1 MDTHRKPASGRPDP
15 DSANPAL
22 RIVAALRTASWG
34 VVDLRRTTARHC
46 PTEDGRQAV
55 DHVLDALLTA
65 LEDAERIA
73 VHAYNHEAWGQ
84 CPASY
89 LQEERSTGRQG
100 EHSAS
105 TSLRNG
111 VPPDDFEGIAGTLP
125 IP

>member
-1 MDTHRKPASGRPDP
+1 MSIHRKPASGRPDP

-65 LEDAERIA
+65 LEDAERLT
-73 VHAYNHEAWGQ
+73 VHAYDHETWGQ

-89 LQEERSTGRQG
+89 LQQERSTARQG
-100 EHSAS
+100 ERSAS

>member
-34 VVDLRRTTARHC
+34 VVDLRRATARHC

-55 DHVLDALLTA
+55 DHVLDTLLTA

-100 EHSAS
+100 ERSAS

>member
-1 MDTHRKPASGRPDP
+1 MNTHRKPASVRPDP
-15 DSANPAL
+15 ASANPAL

-46 PTEDGRQAV
+46 PTEAGRQAV
-55 DHVLDALLTA
+55 DHVLDTLLTA

-100 EHSAS
+100 ERSAS
-105 TSLRNG
+105 TSLRNA

>member
-1 MDTHRKPASGRPDP
+1 MDTRSKPASGRPDP
-15 DSANPAL
+15 DSANPSL
-22 RIVAALRTASWG
+22 RIIAALHTASWG
-34 VVDLRRTTARHC
+34 IADFRRTADRHC
-46 PTEDGRQAV
+46 PTDAAREAV
-55 DHVLDALLTA
+55 DHVLDTLLTA

-89 LQEERSTGRQG
+89 LQQERYTVRQG
-100 EHSAS
+100 ERSAS

>member
-15 DSANPAL
+15 ASANPAL

-34 VVDLRRTTARHC
+34 VVDLRRATARHC
-46 PTEDGRQAV
+46 PTENGRQAV
-55 DHVLDALLTA
+55 DHVLDTLLTA

-100 EHSAS
+100 ERSAS

>member
-1 MDTHRKPASGRPDP
+1 MDTHREPASGRPEP
-15 DSANPAL
+15 DSANPSL
-22 RIVAALRTASWG
+22 RIIAALRTASCG
-34 VVDLRRTTARHC
+34 VIDFRRTVDRHC
-46 PTEDGRQAV
+46 PTDAGREAV
-55 DHVLDALLTA
+55 EHVLDTLLTV

-89 LQEERSTGRQG
+89 LQQERSTARQG
-100 EHSAS
+100 ERSAS

>member
-1 MDTHRKPASGRPDP
+1 MDTHRKPASGGPDP
-15 DSANPAL
+15 ASANPAL

-34 VVDLRRTTARHC
+34 VVDLRRATARHC
-46 PTEDGRQAV
+46 PTEAGKEAV
-55 DHVLDALLTA
+55 DHVLDTLLTA

-100 EHSAS
+100 ERSAS

>member
-34 VVDLRRTTARHC
+34 VVDLQRATARHC
-46 PTEDGRQAV
+46 PTEAGRQAV

-65 LEDAERIA
+65 LEDAEGIA

-100 EHSAS
+100 ERSAS

>member
-1 MDTHRKPASGRPDP
+1 MDTHRKPASARPDP

-22 RIVAALRTASWG
+22 RIIAALRTASWG
-34 VVDLRRTTARHC
+34 VVDLRRTAARHC
-46 PTEDGRQAV
+46 PTDAGKTAV
-55 DHVLDALLTA
+55 DHVLDTLLTA

-100 EHSAS
+100 ERSAS

>member
-1 MDTHRKPASGRPDP
+1 MSTHRKPASGRPDP

-22 RIVAALRTASWG
+22 RIIAALRTASWG
-34 VVDLRRTTARHC
+34 VIDFRRTADRHC
-46 PTEDGRQAV
+46 PTDAAREAV
-55 DHVLDALLTA
+55 DHALDTLLTV

-89 LQEERSTGRQG
+89 LQQERSAARQG
-100 EHSAS
+100 ERSAS

>member
-34 VVDLRRTTARHC
+34 VVDLRRATARHC
-46 PTEDGRQAV
+46 PAGDGRQAV
-55 DHVLDALLTA
+55 DHVLDTLLTA

-100 EHSAS
+100 ERSAS

>member
-34 VVDLRRTTARHC
+34 VVDLRRATARHC

-89 LQEERSTGRQG
+89 FQEERSTGRQG
-100 EHSAS
+100 ERSAS

>member
-22 RIVAALRTASWG
+22 RIIAALRTASWG
-34 VVDLRRTTARHC
+34 VDDLRRTTARHC
-46 PTEDGRQAV
+46 ATETGRQAV
-55 DHVLDALLTA
+55 DHVLDTLLTA

-84 CPASY
+84 CPVSY

-100 EHSAS
+100 ERSAS

>member
-34 VVDLRRTTARHC
+34 VVDLRRATARHC
-46 PTEDGRQAV
+46 PTENGRQAV
-55 DHVLDALLTA
+55 DHVLDTLLTA

-100 EHSAS
+100 ERSAS

>member
-1 MDTHRKPASGRPDP
+1 MSTHRKPASGRPHP
-15 DSANPAL
+15 DSAHPSL
-22 RIVAALRTASWG
+22 RIIAALRTASWG
-34 VVDLRRTTARHC
+34 AIDFRRTADRHC
-46 PTEDGRQAV
+46 PTDAAREAV
-55 DHVLDALLTA
+55 DHVLDTLLTA

-89 LQEERSTGRQG
+89 LQQERSTARQG
-100 EHSAS
+100 ERSAS

>member
-1 MDTHRKPASGRPDP
+1 MDTHRKPVSGRPDP

-34 VVDLRRTTARHC
+34 VVDLRRATARHC
-46 PTEDGRQAV
+46 PTEAGKEAV

-100 EHSAS
+100 ERSAS

-111 VPPDDFEGIAGTLP
+111 VPPDDFEGTAGTLP

>member
-34 VVDLRRTTARHC
+34 VVDLRRATVRHC
-46 PTEDGRQAV
+46 PTEAGKEAV

-100 EHSAS
+100 ECSAS

>member
-1 MDTHRKPASGRPDP
+1 MSIHRKPASGRPDP

-34 VVDLRRTTARHC
+34 VVDLRRTAARHC

-100 EHSAS
+100 ERSAS

>member
-34 VVDLRRTTARHC
+34 VVDLRRATARHC

-55 DHVLDALLTA
+55 DHVLDTLLTA

-73 VHAYNHEAWGQ
+73 VHAYNHEAWCQ

-100 EHSAS
+100 ERSAP

>member
-15 DSANPAL
+15 DSAHPSL
-22 RIVAALRTASWG
+22 RIIAALRTASWG
-34 VVDLRRTTARHC
+34 IIDFRRTADRHC
-46 PTEDGRQAV
+46 PTDAGREAV
-55 DHVLDALLTA
+55 EHVLDTLLTA

-89 LQEERSTGRQG
+89 LQQERSAARQG
-100 EHSAS
+100 ERSAS

>member
-1 MDTHRKPASGRPDP
+1 MNTHRKPASGRPDP
-15 DSANPAL
+15 ASANPAL

-34 VVDLRRTTARHC
+34 VVDLRRATDRHC

-55 DHVLDALLTA
+55 DHVLDTLLTA

-73 VHAYNHEAWGQ
+73 AHAYNHEAWGQ

-100 EHSAS
+100 ERSAS

>member
-15 DSANPAL
+15 ASANPAL

-34 VVDLRRTTARHC
+34 VVDLRRATARHC
-46 PTEDGRQAV
+46 ATEAGRQAV
-55 DHVLDALLTA
+55 DHVLDTLLTA

-100 EHSAS
+100 EQSAS

>member
-34 VVDLRRTTARHC
+34 VVDLRRATARHC

-89 LQEERSTGRQG
+89 LQEERSTGRHG
-100 EHSAS
+100 ERSAS

>member
-34 VVDLRRTTARHC
+34 VVDLRRATARHC

-89 LQEERSTGRQG
+89 LREERSTGRQG
-100 EHSAS
+100 ERSAS

>member
-34 VVDLRRTTARHC
+34 VIDLRRTTARHC
-46 PTEDGRQAV
+46 LTEAGMQAV

-100 EHSAS
+100 ERSAS

>member
-34 VVDLRRTTARHC
+34 VVDLRRATARHC
-46 PTEDGRQAV
+46 PTEAGRQAV

-100 EHSAS
+100 ERSAS

>member
-1 MDTHRKPASGRPDP
+1 MDTHRKPASGRPNP
-15 DSANPAL
+15 GSANPAL

-73 VHAYNHEAWGQ
+73 VHAYNHEAWGG

-100 EHSAS
+100 ERSAS

>member
-15 DSANPAL
+15 ASANPAL

-34 VVDLRRTTARHC
+34 VVDLRRATARHC

-55 DHVLDALLTA
+55 DHVLDTLLTA

-100 EHSAS
+100 ERSAS

>member
-1 MDTHRKPASGRPDP
+1 MDIHRKPASGRPDP

-22 RIVAALRTASWG
+22 RIIAALRTASWG
-34 VVDLRRTTARHC
+34 VVDLRRATARHC
-46 PTEDGRQAV
+46 PTEAGRQAV

-100 EHSAS
+100 ERSAS